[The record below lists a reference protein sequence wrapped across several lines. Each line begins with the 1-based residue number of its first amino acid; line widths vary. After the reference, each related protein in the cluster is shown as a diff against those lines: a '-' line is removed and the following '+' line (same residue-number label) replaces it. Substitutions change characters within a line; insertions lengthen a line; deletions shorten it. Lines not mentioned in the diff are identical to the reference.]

1 MSAETAPLTGGG
13 EGNDEGIPPPRGES
27 ATIAKAKAELAAL
40 GKMREAEDEAH
51 RNPARA
57 TKREQLRRDVEEGV
71 PSISGY
77 VRPYPEDMAAAWEL
91 YQACKTQVE
100 RETQAKLAG
109 GTYGGELQDVWDEA
123 EQELRARLA
132 AGTQGRELQDAWDK
146 GERFAAGGG
155 EVGDTNA
162 IKAYYDAIY
171 SSELWSKE
179 AAASEALAREA
190 AAAAARAEEAAV
202 AAEVKR
208 VERERLVAEEAA
220 RIVAAEAAA
229 SAQAAEAEAEE
240 ARVAAAQA
248 ASRRM
253 HRKAQRREAQTP
265 PNDKIVQELCSQF
278 PHQGRDSVMQQLRL
292 AGGDKRQAHRTLT
305 EAERHRSV
313 TENERRSKM
322 RRDLVYSSLLAVA
335 DYAGWGYLFLD
346 TVANLP
352 DSEPS
357 LTTQEMSPTNGS
369 QWDRSTE
376 PLDVRSSCVMAYSIR
391 MANNESDYSYAQVST
406 ADLSDLSAEYSQD
419 AGCITAYWRPASDD
433 CTPPSCHA
441 ELQHFCVP
449 YGAVEDANESW
460 GDLLFLMKVRI
471 CKFFTARVHVS
482 TGTYC
487 RQHVDT

>member
-1 MSAETAPLTGGG
+1 
-13 EGNDEGIPPPRGES
+13 
-27 ATIAKAKAELAAL
+27 
-40 GKMREAEDEAH
+40 
-51 RNPARA
+51 
-57 TKREQLRRDVEEGV
+57 V

-77 VRPYPEDMAAAWEL
+77 VRPYPEDMAAALEL

-123 EQELRARLA
+123 EKELRARLA

-202 AAEVKR
+202 AAEAKR

-357 LTTQEMSPTNGS
+357 LTTQELSPTNGS

-391 MANNESDYSYAQVST
+391 MANNESDYSYAQIRYRR
-406 ADLSDLSAEYSQD
+406 L
-419 AGCITAYWRPASDD
+419 I
-433 CTPPSCHA
+433 
-441 ELQHFCVP
+441 
-449 YGAVEDANESW
+449 
-460 GDLLFLMKVRI
+460 
-471 CKFFTARVHVS
+471 
-482 TGTYC
+482 
-487 RQHVDT
+487 